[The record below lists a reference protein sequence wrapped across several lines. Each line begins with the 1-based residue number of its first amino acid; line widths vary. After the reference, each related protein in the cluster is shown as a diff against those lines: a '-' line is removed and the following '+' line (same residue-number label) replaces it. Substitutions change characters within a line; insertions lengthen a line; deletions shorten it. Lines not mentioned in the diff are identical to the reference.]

1 MAGQTEGCRMICPVD
16 PSQAAA
22 PRRSYHCYCLDTSN
36 PDRRGCLQHRAQK
49 KRKQGGDGSDLP
61 GDPAKRA
68 RKSGFLFA
76 FIEPLAA
83 YHYKTAK
90 NTNKKRHFAGSR
102 PGCVPAIEARPG
114 DYVLAKLLSRA
125 RRGGG
130 SLFSR
135 AYASVY
141 GFTLRKIPSKGGLRE
156 WLLSSGKVNG
166 TDVY

>member
-1 MAGQTEGCRMICPVD
+1 MILICPAD

-22 PRRSYHCYCLDTSN
+22 PRRSYHSCWNTSDS
-36 PDRRGCLQHRAQK
+36 DRRGRFPHRAHK
-49 KRKQGGDGSDLP
+49 KRNQGGDGSDLP
-61 GDPAKRA
+61 GESAKRA
-68 RKSGFLFA
+68 DQSGFLFDLL
-76 FIEPLAA
+76 ELLAA
-83 YHYKTAK
+83 NHLKTAK
-90 NTNKKRHFAGSR
+90 NPNKKRHFAGSR
-102 PGCVPAIEARPG
+102 PGCVPAIPARPG
-114 DYVLAKLLSRA
+114 NYVPAKLLSRA

-141 GFTLRKIPSKGGLRE
+141 GFTLRKIPTKGDLRE